1 MDKLVYAALNGMKVI
16 ENRQANTYNEMANV
30 STVGFKRSLNSAVIW
45 RDLVAE
51 DHLDSRAYPILVGE
65 NYVDLAPGPMMQT
78 GVNLDAYINDKGLL
92 AVQGKDGTEAY
103 TRRGDLKV
111 TENGILTTGAGDL
124 VLGDAG
130 PITIPPSSKIEL
142 SDDGVLS
149 VTPMGQ
155 DATVLLPIARLKL
168 VNGDKVGLK
177 IRPDGLYETPDA
189 QPLPVDASIRLSVG
203 ALEGSSVSPVESMV
217 QMIKD
222 AREYEMHVR
231 VIRNAKELSTSSTS
245 MVRLDS

>member
-1 MDKLVYAALNGMKVI
+1 
-16 ENRQANTYNEMANV
+16 
-30 STVGFKRSLNSAVIW
+30 
-45 RDLVAE
+45 
-51 DHLDSRAYPILVGE
+51 
-65 NYVDLAPGPMMQT
+65 MMQT

-92 AVQGKDGTEAY
+92 AVQGNDGTEAY

-155 DATVLLPIARLKL
+155 DATVLVPIARLKL

-189 QPLPVDASIRLSVG
+189 QTLPVDASVRISVG

-231 VIRNAKELSTSSTS
+231 VIRNAKEMSTSSTS